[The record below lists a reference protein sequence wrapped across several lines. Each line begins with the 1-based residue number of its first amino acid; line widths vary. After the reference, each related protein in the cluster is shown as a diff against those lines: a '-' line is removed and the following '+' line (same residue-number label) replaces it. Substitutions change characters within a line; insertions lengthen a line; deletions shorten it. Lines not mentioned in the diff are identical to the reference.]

1 MRIAVIENENKL
13 SQERSKFDAEKELLA
28 AEKEEKV
35 TLQFELK
42 EQMQAMEA
50 LTVEIER
57 KEKWLRTETDRLE
70 RYAAKLARKDKT
82 LN

>member
-1 MRIAVIENENKL
+1 MR
-13 SQERSKFDAEKELLA
+13 
-28 AEKEEKV
+28 
-35 TLQFELK
+35 
-42 EQMQAMEA
+42 AMEA

-70 RYAAKLARKDKT
+70 RLAAKLARKEKT